1 MNNKVRT
8 LLSSIL
14 LIALAVIPANA
25 QEDGFS
31 ININTN
37 SEEATEINQLAAQYL
52 VNGQHFE
59 LKKLYDAKADSLAPM
74 VHAFSEAELLSVF
87 NRNEEAIPAIR
98 HFINEHRS
106 EIPTELLLKEFS
118 TAIVC
123 AEIIGNHAE
132 ARDMAANVVGML
144 KQASAPD
151 DYIQHFTN
159 YYNSNAILATLPSQ
173 TIEKKKAEC
182 QIPFIIQ
189 PVGKKGG
196 HHMLVNGTIN
206 GKPTGMVFDTG
217 AGCSMITRRKAE
229 EFGLRMSDATTSINA
244 GGSVNAVYG
253 TIDSLVVGDLVY
265 RNVLCA
271 VNDFKTG
278 NAEADS
284 VIKDLDLVLGLNV
297 MRPLQE
303 FTFDFDASAIII
315 PSAPHNYPTPNMR
328 QHIQSRVF
336 ELTFTHNGMP
346 IDAILDSGFAGVLNL
361 DSDFLEANKE
371 EVMANGEEIED
382 RGAGLAGVY
391 IQKKYL
397 LKDFNF
403 RLNDTDYTVAKAAV
417 ATKANEE
424 RSAIENN
431 LFGLDAMR
439 SFRRVTISL
448 KDCYIGLEK

>member
-1 MNNKVRT
+1 MFFRK

-14 LIALAVIPANA
+14 LIAFAVIPANA

-31 ININTN
+31 INIETN
-37 SEEATEINQLAAQYL
+37 SKEALEINQLAAQYL

-59 LKKLYDAKADSLAPM
+59 LEKLYDAKADSLVPM
-74 VHAFSEAELLSVF
+74 VRALSEAELLSTF

-98 HFINEHRS
+98 HFVNEHRS

-144 KQASAPD
+144 KQAGAPD
-151 DYIQHFTN
+151 NYIQHFTN
-159 YYNSNAILATLPSQ
+159 YYNTNAILATLPSQ

-182 QIPFIIQ
+182 QIPFFIKPI
-189 PVGKKGG
+189 GKGG
-196 HHMLVNGTIN
+196 HNMVVNGTLN
-206 GKPTGMVFDTG
+206 GKHTEMVFDTG
-217 AGCSMITRRKAE
+217 AGCTAISRRKANE
-229 EFGLRMSDATTSINA
+229 IGLRMSDATINIDG

-328 QHIQSRVF
+328 QHIQSRLF
-336 ELTFTHNGMP
+336 KLNFTHNGKP
-346 IDAILDSGFAGVLNL
+346 IDATLDSGFAGVLNL

-439 SFRRVTISL
+439 TFRRVIVSL
-448 KDCYIGLEK
+448 KDCYVGLEK

>member
-1 MNNKVRT
+1 MKKFRK

-14 LIALAVIPANA
+14 LIALAAIPANA
-25 QEDGFS
+25 QEDNFS
-31 ININTN
+31 VNIKTS
-37 SEEATEINQLAAQYL
+37 SEEALEINQRAAQYL
-52 VNGQHFE
+52 ANGQHFE
-59 LKKLYDAKADSLAPM
+59 LKKLYDENADSLAPM
-74 VHAFSEAELLSVF
+74 VRAYSEAELLSVF

-98 HFINEHRS
+98 HFVNEHGS
-106 EIPTELLLKEFS
+106 EIPTELLLNKFN

-123 AEIIGNHAE
+123 AEIIGNYAE

-144 KQASAPD
+144 KQAGAPD

-159 YYNSNAILATLPSQ
+159 YYNPNAILATLPSQ

-182 QIPFIIQ
+182 QIPFFIQ

-196 HHMLVNGTIN
+196 HHMLVNGTLN
-206 GKPTGMVFDTG
+206 GKPTEMVFDTG

-229 EFGLRMSDATTSINA
+229 EFGLRMSDATASINA

-271 VNDFKTG
+271 VNDFNTG

-284 VIKDLDLVLGLNV
+284 IIKDVDMILGLNV

-303 FTFDFDASAIII
+303 FTFDFDANAIII
-315 PSAPHNYPTPNMR
+315 PSAPHNFPTPNMR

-336 ELTFTHNGMP
+336 ELTLTHNGMP
-346 IDAILDSGFAGVLNL
+346 FDATLDSGFAGVLNL

-371 EVMANGEEIED
+371 EILADGEEIED

-391 IQKKYL
+391 IQKKYQ

-403 RLNDTDYTVAKAAV
+403 RLNDTDYTVAKVAV

-424 RSAIENN
+424 RSAIEKN

-439 SFRRVTISL
+439 TFRRVIISL
-448 KDCYIGLEK
+448 KDCYVNFEL